1 MREKGIEAVN
11 EPRYNKRQATQRRK
25 EAKTIKTESNVYGD
39 EMEIENDNIET
50 DDRDIFDTFTA
61 TQKAKINDFIAK
73 NTEKKK

>member
-1 MREKGIEAVN
+1 
-11 EPRYNKRQATQRRK
+11 
-25 EAKTIKTESNVYGD
+25 
-39 EMEIENDNIET
+39 MEIENDNIET